1 MAVKSY
7 HRIVWR
13 MPVLHSSVCVC
24 VCVYVWISGSQLFN
38 LTHTL
43 RANDICEI
51 KPSLMCVC
59 CRGEEE
65 IAPGMKLWRKALT
78 EVRSSSQLAMCLQQL
93 QKSIAWER
101 SIMKVVG
108 DVINLTVRKCRNVC
122 YAST

>member
-1 MAVKSY
+1 MCA
-7 HRIVWR
+7 
-13 MPVLHSSVCVC
+13 CVFMC
-24 VCVYVWISGSQLFN
+24 GSQLLN

-43 RANDICEI
+43 RANDIFKI

-101 SIMKVVG
+101 SIMKVVS
-108 DVINLTVRKCRNVC
+108 DVINFTVHKCRNTHLLC
-122 YAST
+122 IYIMYML